1 MPSGFVEHEDG
12 MTSWLDVLYDFV
24 QMQLHRLDVA
34 LGQDQADG
42 LALLR
47 ADRAKDIGR
56 GRAQVARGRRARSPP
71 CPTPCDLVLLSDAG
85 LVGEPD
91 FYGVE
96 ADALFARDFLQA
108 RREAFLKSSIAVAA
122 WA

>member
-1 MPSGFVEHEDG
+1 

-34 LGQDQADG
+34 LGHDQADG

-56 GRAQVARGRRARSPP
+56 GRAQVARGRRARSPL
-71 CPTPCDLVLLSDAG
+71 CPTTCDLVLLSDAR

-91 FYGVE
+91 FYGVD
-96 ADALFARDFLQA
+96 ADPLFARDFLQA

>member
-12 MTSWLDVLYDFV
+12 MTSWLDVLCDFV

-34 LGQDQADG
+34 PGQDQADG

-47 ADRAKDIGR
+47 ANRAKDIGR
-56 GRAQVARGRRARSPP
+56 GRAQVARRRRTRSPP
-71 CPTPCDLVLLSDAG
+71 CPTPCDLVLLSDAR

-91 FYGVE
+91 FYAVD
-96 ADALFARDFLQA
+96 ADALLARDFLQA

>member
-1 MPSGFVEHEDG
+1 
-12 MTSWLDVLYDFV
+12 MTSWLDVLCDFV

-34 LGQDQADG
+34 PGQDQADG

-47 ADRAKDIGR
+47 ANRAKDIGR
-56 GRAQVARGRRARSPP
+56 GRAQVARRRGRVPRLG
-71 CPTPCDLVLLSDAG
+71 PTPCDLVLLSDAR

-91 FYGVE
+91 FYAVD
-96 ADALFARDFLQA
+96 ADALLARDFLQA